1 MSRFTHKL
9 IGVAVAVSLCLGGS
23 AALANLG
30 DTDEDPA
37 VDDPGFSQGR
47 AAIEAQQWSKA
58 IDVLKK
64 TADIYPDSADTHNFL
79 GYAYRQAGDLDAAF
93 RHYQRAL
100 EINPTHKHAHE
111 YLGEAYLMKND
122 LAGAEQH
129 LSELAKICT
138 PIPCEEY
145 KELKRAVD
153 AFKTQ

>member
-1 MSRFTHKL
+1 MSRFAHKL
-9 IGVAVAVSLCLGGS
+9 IGFAVGLSLCLGGS
-23 AALANLG
+23 VALANLG

-37 VDDPGFSQGR
+37 VYDPAFSQGR
-47 AAIEAQQWSKA
+47 AAIEAQQWTKA

-64 TADIYPDSADTHNFL
+64 TVDIYPDSADTHNFL
-79 GYAYRQAGDLDAAF
+79 GYAYRQAGDLEAAF

-129 LSELAKICT
+129 LAELAKICT